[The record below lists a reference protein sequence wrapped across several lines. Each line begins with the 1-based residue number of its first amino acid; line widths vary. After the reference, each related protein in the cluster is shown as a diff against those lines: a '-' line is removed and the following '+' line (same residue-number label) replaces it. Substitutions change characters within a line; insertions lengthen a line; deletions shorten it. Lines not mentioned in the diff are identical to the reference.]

1 MASRA
6 INSSV
11 VSVISAATKDTH
23 SFFDDNYLRNRVHR
37 SSRRGRGHCMRLRDT
52 RRVVSVLLVLMLP
65 VSIMRAQEEP
75 AKPLTLEEAISL
87 ARSHNRELKQAG
99 LEIHKQKEAFSE
111 AKTQRYP
118 RFDTYFLAS
127 ELLTPLDF
135 TIKSGT
141 FGTFPSTGP
150 IPAKDSVI
158 HTPARPV
165 AIATITATQPLT
177 QLFRIN
183 LSIKEQKLAADLSQ
197 QSYFQREQNV
207 VNEVRRAYYA
217 ILQSQS
223 ELESQRALLA
233 YLEELKQLTG
243 RRLQQEA
250 VLKADSL
257 RITAQRTK
265 ALYQITVT
273 RDTLADQKEA
283 LNRLMGRDL
292 LAEFTVEMVPA
303 SLPEES
309 SLQEGRKIAIQMRP
323 EIKAETIKKEQA
335 TLETKIEKT
344 RYIPD
349 ISVQANYLTAPN
361 ISFLPQNL
369 GAVGVLLTWQPWDWG
384 QKRHNLAQKVD
395 AEKQAQ
401 LSIDNVREQVLQ
413 EVDSTFRRLREARE
427 LLTVAQAARDAETER
442 LRNRT
447 DAYSRRAIL
456 LSDLLEQHSSVA
468 STEDQYRQGLL
479 AFWKARADFERALGE
494 E

>member
-1 MASRA
+1 
-6 INSSV
+6 V
-11 VSVISAATKDTH
+11 
-23 SFFDDNYLRNRVHR
+23 
-37 SSRRGRGHCMRLRDT
+37 RLRDT
-52 RRVVSVLLVLMLP
+52 HRIVSVLLMLMLP
-65 VSIMRAQEEP
+65 VSVMRAQEEP
-75 AKPLTLEEAISL
+75 ASPLTLEEALSL
-87 ARSHNRELKQAG
+87 ARAHNRELKQAR
-99 LEIHKQKEAFSE
+99 LETHKQKEAFSE
-111 AKTQRYP
+111 AKTQLYP

-141 FGTFPSTGP
+141 FGTFPATGP
-150 IPAKDSVI
+150 IPARDSVI

-165 AIATITATQPLT
+165 AIASITATQPLT

-183 LSIKEQKLAADLSQ
+183 LSIKEQKLGAELSQ
-197 QSYFQREQNV
+197 QSYSLREQDV

-233 YLEELKQLTG
+233 YLEGLQQFTG

-265 ALYQITVT
+265 ASYQLTVIG
-273 RDTLADQKEA
+273 DVLSDQKEA
-283 LNRLMGRDL
+283 LNRLLGRDL
-292 LAEFTVEMVPA
+292 LAEFTVEMVPD

-309 SLQEGRKIAIQMRP
+309 SLPEARKSAIERRP

-335 TLETKIEKT
+335 ALETKIEKT

-349 ISVQANYLTAPN
+349 VSLQANYLTAPN
-361 ISFLPQNL
+361 ISFLPQNV

-384 QKRHNLAQKVD
+384 QKRHNIAQKVD

-401 LSIDNVREQVLQ
+401 LSIDNVRDQVLQ
-413 EVDSTFRRLREARE
+413 QVDSAYRRLREARE
-427 LLTVAQAARDAETER
+427 LLAAAQAARDAEAET
-442 LRNRT
+442 LRNEME
-447 DAYSRRAIL
+447 AYSHQTIV
-456 LSDLLEQHSSVA
+456 LSDLLQQQSSVA
-468 STEDQYRQGLL
+468 SAEDQYRQGLL
-479 AFWKARADFERALGE
+479 AFWRARADFERALGE

>member
-1 MASRA
+1 MIGRHSTCTCLFAAIASLQLAMA
-6 INSSV
+6 
-11 VSVISAATKDTH
+11 AAGQQRTED
-23 SFFDDNYLRNRVHR
+23 V
-37 SSRRGRGHCMRLRDT
+37 
-52 RRVVSVLLVLMLP
+52 
-65 VSIMRAQEEP
+65 
-75 AKPLTLEEAISL
+75 LTLDGAISL

-99 LEIHKQKEAFSE
+99 LEIHKQKEALSE
-111 AKTQRYP
+111 AKTQLYP

-141 FGTFPSTGP
+141 FGTFPATGP

-165 AIATITATQPLT
+165 AIASITATQPLT

-183 LSIKEQKLAADLSQ
+183 LSIKEQKLGAELSQ
-197 QSYFQREQNV
+197 QSYSQHEQEV

-223 ELESQRALLA
+223 ELESQRVVLA
-233 YLEELKQLTG
+233 YLDGLQQLTA

-257 RITAQRTK
+257 RITAQRSK
-265 ALYQITVT
+265 ALYQLTVMQ
-273 RDTLADQKEA
+273 DTLADQKET
-283 LNRLMGRDL
+283 LNRLLGRDL
-292 LAEFTVEMVPA
+292 LAEFTVEMVPD

-309 SLQEGRKIAIQMRP
+309 ILQEARKSAIEMRP

-335 TLETKIEKT
+335 ALETKIEKT

-349 ISVQANYLTAPN
+349 VSLQANYLTAPN
-361 ISFLPQNL
+361 ISFLPQNV

-384 QKRHNLAQKVD
+384 QKRHNIAQKVD
-395 AEKQAQ
+395 SEKQAQ
-401 LSIDNVREQVLQ
+401 LSVDNVREQIFQ
-413 EVDSTFRRLREARE
+413 EVDSAYRRLREARE
-427 LLTVAQAARDAETER
+427 LLTAAQAARDAEAEK
-442 LRNRT
+442 LRNQM
-447 DAYSRRAIL
+447 DAYSHQAIV
-456 LSDLLEQHSSVA
+456 LSDLLQQQSSVA
-468 STEDQYRQGLL
+468 SAEDQYRQGLL
-479 AFWKARADFERALGE
+479 AFWRARADFERALGE

>member
-1 MASRA
+1 MA
-6 INSSV
+6 
-11 VSVISAATKDTH
+11 AAGQQRTED
-23 SFFDDNYLRNRVHR
+23 V
-37 SSRRGRGHCMRLRDT
+37 
-52 RRVVSVLLVLMLP
+52 
-65 VSIMRAQEEP
+65 
-75 AKPLTLEEAISL
+75 LTLGGAISL

-99 LEIHKQKEAFSE
+99 LEIHKQKEAFSQ
-111 AKTQRYP
+111 AKTQLYP

-141 FGTFPSTGP
+141 FGTFPATGP

-165 AIATITATQPLT
+165 AIASITAAQPLT

-183 LSIKEQKLAADLSQ
+183 LSIKEQKLGAELSQ
-197 QSYFQREQNV
+197 QSYSQHEQDV

-223 ELESQRALLA
+223 ELESQRAVLA
-233 YLEELKQLTG
+233 YLDGLQQLTG

-257 RITAQRTK
+257 RITAQRSK
-265 ALYQITVT
+265 ALYQLTVMQN
-273 RDTLADQKEA
+273 TLADQKET
-283 LNRLMGRDL
+283 LNRLLGRDL
-292 LAEFTVEMVPA
+292 LDEFTVEMVPD

-309 SLQEGRKIAIQMRP
+309 SLQEARKSAIEMRP

-335 TLETKIEKT
+335 ALETKIEKT

-349 ISVQANYLTAPN
+349 VSLQANYLTAPN
-361 ISFLPQNL
+361 ISFLPQNV

-384 QKRHNLAQKVD
+384 QKRHNIAQKVD
-395 AEKQAQ
+395 SEKQAQ
-401 LSIDNVREQVLQ
+401 LSVDNVREQIFQ
-413 EVDSTFRRLREARE
+413 EVDSAYRRLREARE
-427 LLTVAQAARDAETER
+427 LLTAAQAARDAEAEK
-442 LRNRT
+442 LRNQM
-447 DAYSRRAIL
+447 DAYSHQAIV
-456 LSDLLEQHSSVA
+456 LSDLLQQQSSVA
-468 STEDQYRQGLL
+468 SAEDQYRQGLL
-479 AFWKARADFERALGE
+479 AFWRARADFERALGE

>member
-1 MASRA
+1 MA
-6 INSSV
+6 
-11 VSVISAATKDTH
+11 AAGQQRTED
-23 SFFDDNYLRNRVHR
+23 V
-37 SSRRGRGHCMRLRDT
+37 
-52 RRVVSVLLVLMLP
+52 
-65 VSIMRAQEEP
+65 
-75 AKPLTLEEAISL
+75 LTLDGAISL

-99 LEIHKQKEAFSE
+99 LEIHKQKEALSE
-111 AKTQRYP
+111 AKTQLYP

-141 FGTFPSTGP
+141 FGTFPATGP

-165 AIATITATQPLT
+165 AIASITATQPLT
-177 QLFRIN
+177 QLYRIN
-183 LSIKEQKLAADLSQ
+183 LSIKEQKLGAELSQ
-197 QSYFQREQNV
+197 QSYSQHEQDV

-223 ELESQRALLA
+223 ELESQRVVLA
-233 YLEELKQLTG
+233 YLDGLQQLTG

-257 RITAQRTK
+257 RITAQRSK
-265 ALYQITVT
+265 ALYQLTVMQ
-273 RDTLADQKEA
+273 DTLADQKET
-283 LNRLMGRDL
+283 LNRLLGRDL
-292 LAEFTVEMVPA
+292 LAEFTVEMVPD

-309 SLQEGRKIAIQMRP
+309 ILQEARKSAIEMRP

-335 TLETKIEKT
+335 ALETKIEKT

-349 ISVQANYLTAPN
+349 VSLQANYLTAPN
-361 ISFLPQNL
+361 ISFLPQNV

-384 QKRHNLAQKVD
+384 QKRHNIAQKVD
-395 AEKQAQ
+395 SEKQAQ
-401 LSIDNVREQVLQ
+401 LSVDNVREQIFQ
-413 EVDSTFRRLREARE
+413 EVDSAYRRLREARE
-427 LLTVAQAARDAETER
+427 LLTAAQAARDAEAEK
-442 LRNRT
+442 LRNQM
-447 DAYSRRAIL
+447 DAYSHQTIV
-456 LSDLLEQHSSVA
+456 LSDLLQQQSSVA
-468 STEDQYRQGLL
+468 SAEDQYRQGFL

>member
-1 MASRA
+1 MSHARPARILS
-6 INSSV
+6 I
-11 VSVISAATKDTH
+11 
-23 SFFDDNYLRNRVHR
+23 
-37 SSRRGRGHCMRLRDT
+37 
-52 RRVVSVLLVLMLP
+52 VLLVMMLP
-65 VSIMRAQEEP
+65 ASIMRGQEEP
-75 AKPLTLEEAISL
+75 AQLLSLKDAVSL

-99 LEIHKQKEAFSE
+99 LEIHKQQEAVGE
-111 AKTQRYP
+111 AKTQLYP

-135 TIKSGT
+135 TIRSGT
-141 FGTFPSTGP
+141 FGNFPATGP
-150 IPAKDSVI
+150 IPAKDSII

-165 AIATITATQPLT
+165 AITSVTATQPLT
-177 QLFRIN
+177 QLLRIN
-183 LSIKEQKLAADLSQ
+183 LSIKQQKLAAELSQ
-197 QSYFQREQNV
+197 ESFFEREHGL

-223 ELESQRALLA
+223 EVESQRALLA
-233 YLEELKQLTG
+233 YLEELQQLTG

-257 RITAQRTK
+257 RITAQRTRG
-265 ALYQITVT
+265 LYQLTVIQ
-273 RDTLADQKEA
+273 DALADQKEA
-283 LNRLMGRDL
+283 LNRLLGRDL
-292 LAEFTVEMVPA
+292 QTEFTVEMVPA

-309 SLQEGRKIAIQMRP
+309 NVQEARTIAIKIRP
-323 EIKAETIKKEQA
+323 EIKAETIKKERA
-335 TLETKIEKT
+335 ALETKIEKT

-349 ISVQANYLTAPN
+349 ISIQANYVTAPN

-384 QKRHNLAQKVD
+384 QKRHNVAQKVD

-427 LLTVAQAARDAETER
+427 LLTVAQAARDAEAEK
-442 LRNRT
+442 LRNEM
-447 DAYSRRAIL
+447 DAYSHQTIV
-456 LSDLLEQHSSVA
+456 LSDLLQQQSSVA
-468 STEDQYRQGLL
+468 SAEDQYRQGLF
-479 AFWKARADFERALGE
+479 AFWKARADFQRALGE

>member
-1 MASRA
+1 MSHARLARTLSA
-6 INSSV
+6 ILLLMMLPASV
-11 VSVISAATKDTH
+11 V
-23 SFFDDNYLRNRVHR
+23 
-37 SSRRGRGHCMRLRDT
+37 RG
-52 RRVVSVLLVLMLP
+52 
-65 VSIMRAQEEP
+65 QEEQ
-75 AKPLTLEEAISL
+75 AKPLTLQEAVLL
-87 ARSHNRELKQAG
+87 ARSHNRELKQAEV
-99 LEIHKQKEAFSE
+99 EIHKQKEAFSE
-111 AKTQRYP
+111 AKTQLYP

-135 TIKSGT
+135 TIRSGT
-141 FGTFPSTGP
+141 FGTFPATGP
-150 IPAKDSVI
+150 IPAKDSKI

-165 AIATITATQPLT
+165 AITSFTATQPLT

-183 LSIKEQKLAADLSQ
+183 LSIKQQQLAAELSR
-197 QSYFQREQNV
+197 QSYFEREQEL

-233 YLEELKQLTG
+233 YFEELQQLTG

-265 ALYQITVT
+265 ALYQLTVIE
-273 RDTLADQKEA
+273 DALADRKEA
-283 LNRLMGRDL
+283 LNHLLGRDL
-292 LAEFTVEMVPA
+292 QAEFTVEMVPA

-309 SLQEGRKIAIQMRP
+309 SVQEARKIATEMRP
-323 EIKAETIKKEQA
+323 EIKAETIKKERA

-349 ISVQANYLTAPN
+349 ISIQANYLTAPN

-384 QKRHNLAQKVD
+384 QKHHNIAQKVD

-401 LSIDNVREQVLQ
+401 LSIDNVRDQVVQ

-427 LLTVAQAARDAETER
+427 LLTAAQAARDAEAET
-442 LRNRT
+442 LRNEM
-447 DAYSRRAIL
+447 DAYSHQTIV
-456 LSDLLEQHSSVA
+456 LSDLLQQQSSVA
-468 STEDQYRQGLL
+468 HAEDQYRQGLF
-479 AFWKARADFERALGE
+479 AFWKTRADFQRALGE

>member
-1 MASRA
+1 M
-6 INSSV
+6 
-11 VSVISAATKDTH
+11 
-23 SFFDDNYLRNRVHR
+23 
-37 SSRRGRGHCMRLRDT
+37 
-52 RRVVSVLLVLMLP
+52 MLA
-65 VSIMRAQEEP
+65 VSILQAQDEQ
-75 AKPLTLEEAISL
+75 ARPLSLEEAVSL

-111 AKTQRYP
+111 AKAQLYP

-141 FGTFPSTGP
+141 FGTFPATGP

-165 AIATITATQPLT
+165 AIASITATQPLT

-183 LSIKEQKLAADLSQ
+183 LSIKEQKLGAELSQ
-197 QSYFQREQNV
+197 QSYSQHEQDV

-223 ELESQRALLA
+223 ELESQRAVLA
-233 YLEELKQLTG
+233 YLDGLQQLTG

-257 RITAQRTK
+257 RITAQRSK
-265 ALYQITVT
+265 ALYQLTVMQ
-273 RDTLADQKEA
+273 DTLADQKET
-283 LNRLMGRDL
+283 LNRLLGRDL
-292 LAEFTVEMVPA
+292 LAEFTVEMVPD

-309 SLQEGRKIAIQMRP
+309 SLQEARKSAIEMRP

-349 ISVQANYLTAPN
+349 ISIQANYLTTPN
-361 ISFLPQNL
+361 ISFLPQNV

-384 QKRHNLAQKVD
+384 QKRHNIAQKLD

-401 LSIDNVREQVLQ
+401 LSIDNVKDQVFQ
-413 EVDSTFRRLREARE
+413 EVDSAHRRLREARE
-427 LLTVAQAARDAETER
+427 LLTAAQAARDAEAEK
-442 LRNRT
+442 LRNQM
-447 DAYSRRAIL
+447 DAYSHQTIM
-456 LSDLLEQHSSVA
+456 LSDLLQQQSSVA
-468 STEDQYRQGLL
+468 SAEDQYRQGLL

>member
-1 MASRA
+1 MSHARPPR
-6 INSSV
+6 ILSV
-11 VSVISAATKDTH
+11 A
-23 SFFDDNYLRNRVHR
+23 
-37 SSRRGRGHCMRLRDT
+37 
-52 RRVVSVLLVLMLP
+52 LLVLMLP
-65 VSIMRAQEEP
+65 ASIMRGQEEP
-75 AKPLTLEEAISL
+75 ARPLTLEEAVSL
-87 ARSHNRELKQAG
+87 ARSHNRELKQAR

-111 AKTQRYP
+111 AKTQLYP

-135 TIKSGT
+135 TIRSAT
-141 FGTFPSTGP
+141 FGNFPATGP
-150 IPAKDSVI
+150 IPAKDSKI

-165 AIATITATQPLT
+165 AITSVTATQPLT
-177 QLFRIN
+177 QLFRID
-183 LSIKEQKLAADLSQ
+183 LSIKEQKLGAELSQ
-197 QSYFQREQNV
+197 QSYFEREQGL

-233 YLEELKQLTG
+233 YLEELQQLTG

-265 ALYQITVT
+265 ASYQLVVIQ
-273 RDTLADQKEA
+273 DTLADQKEA
-283 LNRLMGRDL
+283 LNHLLGRDL
-292 LAEFTVEMVPA
+292 QAEFTVEMVPA

-309 SLQEGRKIAIQMRP
+309 SLPEARKSAIEMRP
-323 EIKAETIKKEQA
+323 EIKAETIKKERA

-349 ISVQANYLTAPN
+349 ISIQANYATTSN
-361 ISFLPQNL
+361 ISFLPQNV

-384 QKRHNLAQKVD
+384 QKRHNIAQKVD

-401 LSIDNVREQVLQ
+401 LSIDNVRDQVLQ
-413 EVDSTFRRLREARE
+413 EVDSSFRRLREARE
-427 LLTVAQAARDAETER
+427 LLTAAQAARDAEAEK
-442 LRNRT
+442 LRNQT
-447 DAYSRRAIL
+447 DAYSRQTVL
-456 LSDLLEQHSSVA
+456 LSDLLQQHSSVA
-468 STEDQYRQGLL
+468 SAEDQYRQGLL
-479 AFWKARADFERALGE
+479 AFWRARADFERALGE

>member
-1 MASRA
+1 MSQARLTR
-6 INSSV
+6 ILSV
-11 VSVISAATKDTH
+11 A
-23 SFFDDNYLRNRVHR
+23 
-37 SSRRGRGHCMRLRDT
+37 RL
-52 RRVVSVLLVLMLP
+52 LLVAT
-65 VSIMRAQEEP
+65 SICQAQEP
-75 AKPLTLEEAISL
+75 ARTLTLEEAVSL

-99 LEIHKQKEAFSE
+99 LEIHKQQEAFRE
-111 AKTQRYP
+111 AKTQLYP

-135 TIKSGT
+135 TIRSGT
-141 FGTFPSTGP
+141 FGNFPATGP

-165 AIATITATQPLT
+165 VITSVTVTQPLT
-177 QLFRIN
+177 QLFRIG
-183 LSIKEQKLAADLSQ
+183 LSIKQQNLGAELSQ
-197 QSYFQREQNV
+197 HAYLEREQGL

-223 ELESQRALLA
+223 ELESQRTLLA
-233 YLEELKQLTG
+233 YFEELQQLTG

-265 ALYQITVT
+265 ALYQLAVIE
-273 RDTLADQKEA
+273 DTLADRKEA
-283 LNRLMGRDL
+283 LNRLLGRNL

-309 SLQEGRKIAIQMRP
+309 SVQQARKFA
-323 EIKAETIKKEQA
+323 
-335 TLETKIEKT
+335 LETKIEKT
-344 RYIPD
+344 HYIPD
-349 ISVQANYLTAPN
+349 ISIQANYATTSN

-369 GAVGVLLTWQPWDWG
+369 GGVGVLLTWQPWDWG
-384 QKRHNLAQKVD
+384 QKRHNIAQKVD

-413 EVDSTFRRLREARE
+413 EVGSAYRRLREVRE
-427 LLTVAQAARDAETER
+427 LLTAAQAARDAEVEK
-442 LRNRT
+442 LRNEM
-447 DAYSRRAIL
+447 DAYSHQTIV
-456 LSDLLEQHSSVA
+456 LSDLLQQQSSVA
-468 STEDQYRQGLL
+468 SAEDQYRQGLL
-479 AFWKARADFERALGE
+479 AFWRARADFERALGE

>member
-1 MASRA
+1 MSHARPPR
-6 INSSV
+6 ILSV
-11 VSVISAATKDTH
+11 A
-23 SFFDDNYLRNRVHR
+23 
-37 SSRRGRGHCMRLRDT
+37 
-52 RRVVSVLLVLMLP
+52 LLVLMLP
-65 VSIMRAQEEP
+65 ASIMRGQEEP
-75 AKPLTLEEAISL
+75 ARPLTLEEAVSL
-87 ARSHNRELKQAG
+87 ARSHNRELKQAR

-111 AKTQRYP
+111 AKTQLYP

-135 TIKSGT
+135 TIRSAT
-141 FGTFPSTGP
+141 FGNFPATGP
-150 IPAKDSVI
+150 IPAKDSKI

-165 AIATITATQPLT
+165 AITSVTATQPLT
-177 QLFRIN
+177 QLFRID
-183 LSIKEQKLAADLSQ
+183 LSIKEQKLGAELSQ
-197 QSYFQREQNV
+197 QSYFEREQGL

-233 YLEELKQLTG
+233 YLEELQQLTG

-265 ALYQITVT
+265 ASYQLVVIQ
-273 RDTLADQKEA
+273 DTLADQKEA
-283 LNRLMGRDL
+283 LNHLLGRDL
-292 LAEFTVEMVPA
+292 QAEFTVEMVPA

-309 SLQEGRKIAIQMRP
+309 SLPEARKIANEMRP
-323 EIKAETIKKEQA
+323 EIKAETIKKERA

-349 ISVQANYLTAPN
+349 ISIQANYATTSN
-361 ISFLPQNL
+361 ISFLPQNV

-384 QKRHNLAQKVD
+384 QKRHNIAQKVD

-401 LSIDNVREQVLQ
+401 LSIDNVRDQVLQ
-413 EVDSTFRRLREARE
+413 EVDSSFRRLREARE
-427 LLTVAQAARDAETER
+427 LLTAAQAARDAEAEK
-442 LRNRT
+442 LRNQT
-447 DAYSRRAIL
+447 DAYLRQTIL
-456 LSDLLEQHSSVA
+456 LSDLLQQHSSVA
-468 STEDQYRQGLL
+468 SAEDQYRQGLL
-479 AFWKARADFERALGE
+479 AFWRARADFERALGE

>member
-1 MASRA
+1 MIGRHSTCTCLFAAIASLQLAMA
-6 INSSV
+6 
-11 VSVISAATKDTH
+11 AAGQQRTEG
-23 SFFDDNYLRNRVHR
+23 V
-37 SSRRGRGHCMRLRDT
+37 
-52 RRVVSVLLVLMLP
+52 
-65 VSIMRAQEEP
+65 
-75 AKPLTLEEAISL
+75 LTLDGAISL

-99 LEIHKQKEAFSE
+99 LEIYKQKEALSE
-111 AKTQRYP
+111 AKTQLYP

-141 FGTFPSTGP
+141 FGTFPATGP

-165 AIATITATQPLT
+165 AIASITATQPLT

-183 LSIKEQKLAADLSQ
+183 LSIKEQKLGAELSQ
-197 QSYFQREQNV
+197 QSYSQHEQDV

-223 ELESQRALLA
+223 ELESQRAVLA
-233 YLEELKQLTG
+233 YLDGLQQLTG

-257 RITAQRTK
+257 RITAQRSK
-265 ALYQITVT
+265 ALYQLTVMQ
-273 RDTLADQKEA
+273 DTLADQKET
-283 LNRLMGRDL
+283 LNRLLGRDL
-292 LAEFTVEMVPA
+292 LAEFTVEMVPD

-309 SLQEGRKIAIQMRP
+309 SLQEARKSAIEMRP

-335 TLETKIEKT
+335 ALETKIEKT

-349 ISVQANYLTAPN
+349 VSLQANYLTAPN
-361 ISFLPQNL
+361 ISFLPQNV

-384 QKRHNLAQKVD
+384 QKRHNIAQKVD
-395 AEKQAQ
+395 SEKQAQ
-401 LSIDNVREQVLQ
+401 LSVDNVREQIFQ
-413 EVDSTFRRLREARE
+413 EVDSAYRRLREARE
-427 LLTVAQAARDAETER
+427 LLTAAQAARDAEAEK
-442 LRNRT
+442 LRNQM
-447 DAYSRRAIL
+447 DAYSHQAIV
-456 LSDLLEQHSSVA
+456 LSDLLQQQSSVA
-468 STEDQYRQGLL
+468 SAEDQYRQGLL
-479 AFWKARADFERALGE
+479 AFWRARADFERALGE